1 MNRIRISKNGK
12 SALVFMIGLGVA
24 FMGPRADA
32 KTITISYTG
41 AAPAGAE
48 ITASASG
55 ENTVLGSP
63 AHPSY
68 GQTFDIAGLTS
79 AQAINYV
86 LTGKAAGKPNKVG
99 MVGFGT
105 NATAN
110 AAGTGIVVTTI
121 NAIGII
127 GTRTV
132 AVTEVD
138 VTPNKAAKNATASS
152 FAVAALDPTIKNPAG
167 VPQNIALVSVGPG
180 FAGGGPGGTD
190 GAGAGALS
198 LSVNGVSV
206 SDAITTGE
214 TAEQAADG
222 LYTALIDDGFK
233 LNAPDPFGNLELKF
247 SDLANYTL
255 IGSPA
260 MISIDFGFSATADN
274 LDLAVDTF
282 APEPTSVSL
291 VAPALLGLLAFRR
304 RRPNRSWP

>member
-1 MNRIRISKNGK
+1 VNRIRIPNSGK
-12 SALVFMIGLGVA
+12 FALVLMIGLGVA
-24 FMGPRADA
+24 CMGTQADA

-48 ITASASG
+48 ITVSASG

-63 AHPSY
+63 AHPNY
-68 GQTFDIAGLTS
+68 GQTFDISGLTS
-79 AQAINYV
+79 AQAISYV

-99 MVGFGT
+99 MVGYGT
-105 NATAN
+105 NAAAN
-110 AAGTGIVVTTI
+110 AAGTGITVTTI

-138 VTPNKAAKNATASS
+138 VKPNDAAKKATGSS
-152 FAVAALDPTIKNPAG
+152 FAIAALDPTIKNPAG
-167 VPQNIALVSVGPG
+167 VPQNVALLSVDPG
-180 FAGGGPGGTD
+180 FVGGGPGGTD

-198 LSVNGVSV
+198 LNVNGVAV
-206 SDAITTGE
+206 TDAIITGE

-255 IGSPA
+255 IGSPS
-260 MISIDFGFSATADN
+260 MISRDFGFSATADN
-274 LDLAVDTF
+274 LDLALDTY
-282 APEPTSVSL
+282 APEPTSLSL
-291 VAPALLGLLAFRR
+291 VAPALLGLLTLRR
-304 RRPNRSWP
+304 RRPNRS